1 MSIKNGGGKLPAP
14 SPAAPLVKWV
24 VTAMAAHILPERLAI
39 AEGRRKILRSQAT
52 AFLVGGFLLGSGLF
66 AWDRWPLGLL
76 LGLIYSNAFEYFT
89 HRVLLHGTTGNLH
102 RAHERHHETWGQP
115 EEALYVRFGPPLAV
129 VLLLVG
135 NSIPLVFLDRLGAGL
150 GGGALLA
157 FVAYYVLYEESHW
170 RIHLGCL
177 PRWLAGLR
185 RHHFAHHKGHA
196 GKYNV
201 LAPLLDRLL
210 DAGQVLRPKP

>member
-24 VTAMAAHILPERLAI
+24 VTAMAAHILTERLAI

-135 NSIPLVFLDRLGAGL
+135 NSIPLVVLDRLGAGL

-157 FVAYYVLYEESHW
+157 FVAYYVLYEEFHW

>member
-135 NSIPLVFLDRLGAGL
+135 NSIPLVFLDRLGAGI

-157 FVAYYVLYEESHW
+157 FVAYYVLYEEFHW